1 MRLSIRPVWHCLL
14 AGFVLPISAAAAK
27 PTRGTLEVKIRGFEH
42 DRGQVV
48 AKLFRRGDGAPKG
61 PGYRKLMQPIQKRRA
76 TLLFRDLAYGSYA
89 VFLFHDEN
97 ANGTVDH
104 NILGLPKEPL
114 GFSGGF
120 EMSLLHGVPNFD
132 DLKFEFSRKKS
143 SIVITVE

>member
-1 MRLSIRPVWHCLL
+1 MQTAMKRIWLSLL
-14 AGFVLPISAAAAK
+14 CGLLLPPDPIAAK
-27 PTRGTLEVKIRGFEH
+27 PTRGTLTVVASGFEH

-61 PGYRKLMQPIQKRRA
+61 PGYRKLVQRIQKRRA

-97 ANGTVDH
+97 TNGTLDH
-104 NILGLPKEPL
+104 NLLGLPKEPL

-120 EMSLLHGVPNFD
+120 KMSLLHGIPDFD
-132 DLKFEFSRKKS
+132 DLRFEFTRKANA
-143 SIVITVE
+143 IAITVE